1 MGSGRI
7 KEEIHPRMR
16 ASSTISLFS
25 EQHELNRQP
34 FSILFSVLAH
44 ISVVGLIFLGIAT
57 APKIKPT
64 KIAERYVVRHLDL
77 DALESEMQRAREEVK
92 PARTHTPVHAAPAAP
107 KSVEAPPSALRM
119 AIQAPQGKQTL
130 IQPDIAKPAPLNV
143 EIPVP
148 KLVIW
153 SGKPAPVK
161 TIVAPPPAPPMVTD
175 FKPSVLMPNDE
186 PKLAEV
192 PIPASALAVHTRP
205 ILTGTTAPIVVSGP
219 KPTPPVPLTSVKS
232 TAPPT
237 PTAILSLSDHQMAK
251 GPVNLPPVNSS
262 AIQPSAGTLA
272 AEKPQEQPGH
282 GSQTD
287 KPADKPAE
295 KTVSK
300 TVTQPDTAK
309 AAAQPEPAKA
319 IQGAN
324 AGSDHAIPGQKGVGL
339 ENYAHA
345 AHITKPKEGQF
356 GSVVVGSA
364 LQDRYPEMADLMGGK
379 MSYSV
384 YVPVGLPKNWVL
396 EYSLPNAG
404 EAGSSAR
411 LEAPWPYDIV
421 RPNIAPGSIDADA
434 LMVHGYVNLE
444 GRFEALTIAFPPQF
458 AQAQFVLSKLNQ
470 WQFRPATQNG
480 QNVKV
485 EVLLIIPE
493 IEE

>member
-1 MGSGRI
+1 LARDPRFRLESGRI
-7 KEEIHPRMR
+7 REEIHPRMR

-44 ISVVGLIFLGIAT
+44 ITVVGLIFLGIAT
-57 APKIKPT
+57 APRIKPT

-77 DALESEMQRAREEVK
+77 ESLESEMQRAREEVK
-92 PARTHTPVHAAPAAP
+92 PPRSHTVAQAVAAAE

-130 IQPDIAKPAPLNV
+130 IQPDIPKPVALNI

-161 TIVAPPPAPPMVTD
+161 TISPPPPAKPMVTD
-175 FKPSVLMPNDE
+175 FKPSVLLPNDE
-186 PKLAEV
+186 PNLAEV
-192 PIPASALAVHTRP
+192 PLPANALAVHTRP
-205 ILTGTTAPIVVSGP
+205 MLTGTTSPIIVSGP
-219 KPTPPVPLTSVKS
+219 KPTPPAPLTTAKS
-232 TAPPT
+232 SAPQT
-237 PTAILSLSDHQMAK
+237 PTAILSLSEHHMDK
-251 GPVNLPPVNSS
+251 GPINLPPVNSS
-262 AIQPSAGTLA
+262 AIKPTTGTLPPA
-272 AEKPQEQPGH
+272 KPQDQAGH
-282 GSQTD
+282 GSQTNQS
-287 KPADKPAE
+287 AE

-300 TVTQPDTAK
+300 AVTQPS
-309 AAAQPEPAKA
+309 PAKA
-319 IQGAN
+319 VQGAN
-324 AGSDHAIPGQKGVGL
+324 AGSAQAALQQKGVGL

-356 GSVVVGSA
+356 GSVVIGSA
-364 LQDRYPEMADLMGGK
+364 LQDRFPEMADLMGGK

-396 EYSLPNAG
+396 EYSLPHA
-404 EAGSSAR
+404 ESASSAR

-444 GRFEALTIAFPPQF
+444 GRFEALTIAFPPHFGQT
-458 AQAQFVLSKLNQ
+458 QFVLSKLNQ

>member
-1 MGSGRI
+1 
-7 KEEIHPRMR
+7 MR

-25 EQHELNRQP
+25 EQHELNRHP
-34 FSILFSVLAH
+34 LSILFSVLAH
-44 ISVVGLIFLGIAT
+44 IAVVGLIFLGIAT

-77 DALESEMQRAREEVK
+77 ESLDSEMQRAREEV
-92 PARTHTPVHAAPAAP
+92 TPPRSQLHPAPAAE
-107 KSVEAPPSALRM
+107 KQEEAPPSALQI
-119 AIQAPQGKQTL
+119 ALQAPQGKQTL
-130 IQPDIAKPAPLNV
+130 IQPDIPKPVDLKV

-148 KLVIW
+148 KMVIW
-153 SGKPAPVK
+153 SGKPAKVK
-161 TIVAPPPAPPMVTD
+161 TIVAPPPAPPMVSN
-175 FKPSVLMPNDE
+175 FKPSVLLPNDE
-186 PKLAEV
+186 PNLAEV
-192 PIPASALAVHTRP
+192 PISASALAVHSRP
-205 ILTGTTAPIVVSGP
+205 VLTGTTSPIVVSGP
-219 KPTPPVPLTSVKS
+219 KPTPPAPLTTAKS
-232 TAPPT
+232 SAQPT
-237 PTAILSLSDHQMAK
+237 PAALLSLSEHHMDK

-262 AIQPSAGTLA
+262 AIKPTAGTIA
-272 AEKPQEQPGH
+272 QATPQEQTGH
-282 GSQTD
+282 GSQTA
-287 KPADKPAE
+287 KQTE
-295 KTVSK
+295 KGVSK
-300 TVTQPDTAK
+300 AV
-309 AAAQPEPAKA
+309 AQSAPAKA
-319 IQGAN
+319 VQGAN
-324 AGSDHAIPGQKGVGL
+324 AGSAQAAPGQRGVGL

-364 LQDRYPEMADLMGGK
+364 LKDRFPEMADLMGGK

-396 EYSLPNAG
+396 EYSLPHSGGNASASNG
-404 EAGSSAR
+404 AR

-458 AQAQFVLSKLNQ
+458 AQAQFVLSKLSQ

-485 EVLLIIPE
+485 EILLIIPE